1 MNMMKLMLAAG
12 TAAVLT
18 GCLAVRQNDG
28 GESLAHPFIAKDKIH
43 EKYTVGKE
51 KVTASDSVSSL
62 FYFIRWGSEATHIA
76 DLADCN
82 RATLVGYAKNGAYAI
97 ACDKAGCDAIAGAKY
112 KVTSKNYFF
121 IYQHAT
127 AELSGYPVNLTEVE
141 VIPADKNTPILYNG
155 RVYDGSQSG
164 ARIPGIAAPIVK

>member
-43 EKYTVGKE
+43 EKYTVRKE

-62 FYFIRWGSEATHIA
+62 FYFIR
-76 DLADCN
+76 
-82 RATLVGYAKNGAYAI
+82 
-97 ACDKAGCDAIAGAKY
+97 
-112 KVTSKNYFF
+112 
-121 IYQHAT
+121 
-127 AELSGYPVNLTEVE
+127 
-141 VIPADKNTPILYNG
+141 
-155 RVYDGSQSG
+155 
-164 ARIPGIAAPIVK
+164 

>member
-1 MNMMKLMLAAG
+1 M
-12 TAAVLT
+12 
-18 GCLAVRQNDG
+18 
-28 GESLAHPFIAKDKIH
+28 
-43 EKYTVGKE
+43 
-51 KVTASDSVSSL
+51 
-62 FYFIRWGSEATHIA
+62 
-76 DLADCN
+76 ADCN

-97 ACDKAGCDAIAGAKY
+97 ACDKAGCDAIVGAKY

-164 ARIPGIAAPIVK
+164 AQIPGIAAPIVK